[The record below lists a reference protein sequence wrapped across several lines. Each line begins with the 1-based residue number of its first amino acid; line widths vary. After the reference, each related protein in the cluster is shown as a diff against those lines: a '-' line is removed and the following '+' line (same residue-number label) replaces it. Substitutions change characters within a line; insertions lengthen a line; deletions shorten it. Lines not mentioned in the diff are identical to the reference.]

1 MHLLK
6 IKAHAEIHSDD
17 SWECGLYGGLEP
29 PSLPY
34 LLSMIIYFKKTN
46 QSSKSAIVDDRPLI
60 EAWAWIL
67 N

>member
-1 MHLLK
+1 MTVENVGFMGDLSPIFALSFKRDYLLLK
-6 IKAHAEIHSDD
+6 
-17 SWECGLYGGLEP
+17 
-29 PSLPY
+29 
-34 LLSMIIYFKKTN
+34 KKTN